1 MLPFNASAERTGM
14 PSWMIS
20 CHCAAVLGFARRVF
34 LPPRKSA
41 IAVIVVMIRKSLW
54 TIDGM
59 LRAIC
64 PECNCL
70 LSAARHSGHRAP
82 QRPNP
87 GASNVCASG
96 SAEVRS
102 DWSEPLVWVEAV
114 ESQADTETLSG
125 PDERS
130 IIIRPRAARDR
141 RGRAS
146 KGGLQCDDGDYSD
159 LALETLESARSR
171 YKRYR
176 YTAT

>member
-1 MLPFNASAERTGM
+1 
-14 PSWMIS
+14 
-20 CHCAAVLGFARRVF
+20 
-34 LPPRKSA
+34 
-41 IAVIVVMIRKSLW
+41 
-54 TIDGM
+54 

-130 IIIRPRAARDR
+130 IIIRPRAPRDG

-146 KGGLQCDDGDYSD
+146 KGGLKCDAGDSST
-159 LALETLESARSR
+159 LALETIESGRSR
-171 YKRYR
+171 FKCYLSTGTTRWLVER
-176 YTAT
+176 RRPCPNL